1 LAGGKAAIYTSV
13 LNIIVD
19 KVRTLLL
26 FKWI

>member
-13 LNIIVD
+13 LKIIVD